1 MEEDINII
9 VNKWEGFLK
18 ELYCVSKWILTEER
32 YNEKLWLIFPHY
44 LHLHTNPRYLL
55 RRIQL
60 SFQMRHA
67 ARLNSDNKHYLTTCN
82 LLSFSKESKLA
93 KCMQLNTFHVSSDN
107 ILWKWKEK
115 PHTNELIENPKE
127 CPPSRLKYLHNY
139 DEARICRRGIESC
152 SSGSKVHSTLHLHSI
167 NRLNYHFKTP
177 SQSLAV

>member
-9 VNKWEGFLK
+9 VTKWEGFLK
-18 ELYCVSKWILTEER
+18 ELYCESKWILPEER

-55 RRIQL
+55 CRIQQ

-115 PHTNELIENPKE
+115 PHTNELIENPRSVRHQDWSIYITMMKQE
-127 CPPSRLKYLHNY
+127 YVG
-139 DEARICRRGIESC
+139 EAS
-152 SSGSKVHSTLHLHSI
+152 
-167 NRLNYHFKTP
+167 
-177 SQSLAV
+177 SLAQVARKYIQHFTSIQLTDSITISKRHRIR